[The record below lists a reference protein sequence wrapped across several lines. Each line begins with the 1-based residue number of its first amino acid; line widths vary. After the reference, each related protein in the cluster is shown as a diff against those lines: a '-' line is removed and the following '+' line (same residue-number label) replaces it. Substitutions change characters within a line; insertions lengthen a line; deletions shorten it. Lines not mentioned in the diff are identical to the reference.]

1 MPISPKDLAL
11 VKKMYNEGASVRQIA
26 EHYQVSLDSAYYF
39 FRKNKI
45 ERRTAGQ
52 NNTLAFQRKEN
63 TFTLK
68 ENLTAFE
75 KELKVAGAML
85 YWGEGSQWRGE
96 KIVDFANSNPGMVQV
111 FLSFLRR
118 IYQINESKLRAY
130 LYCYSNQNV
139 SQLLQFWSQVTKIPT
154 SQFTKPYIRQDFR
167 VDKDGKM
174 RYGVVHIRY
183 NDKKLLNQIRDL
195 IQEYKEKLA

>member
-1 MPISPKDLAL
+1 
-11 VKKMYNEGASVRQIA
+11 MYNEGASVRQIA
-26 EHYQVSLDSAYYF
+26 EHYQVSLDAAYYF

-96 KIVDFANSNPGMVQV
+96 KIVDFANSNPGMIQV